1 MNIFEII
8 EYDVEIDDKI
18 YKFLIK
24 VNDTDIDTVMCVYEK
39 SVFRFD
45 DDSVYEKSVFRFDDD
60 SVYEKSVFRF
70 DDDSV
75 YEIEKGAYA
84 LVLKDGYYYVGSY
97 PYNMSAD
104 YTKLTKEIIRDK
116 DKLKQRLEE
125 IATKIDKERAEY
137 EEKRN
142 KK

>member
-1 MNIFEII
+1 MNTNEII
-8 EYDVEIDDKI
+8 EYYTEIDKVIEYDIEIDDKI
-18 YKFLIK
+18 YKFI
-24 VNDTDIDTVMCVYEK
+24 VRVSDTYIDTIMCIYEK
-39 SVFRFD
+39 SVFRFN
-45 DDSVYEKSVFRFDDD
+45 
-60 SVYEKSVFRF
+60 
-70 DDDSV
+70 DDSV

-125 IATKIDKERAEY
+125 IATNIDKERAEY

>member
-8 EYDVEIDDKI
+8 EYDVEIDEKI

-45 DDSVYEKSVFRFDDD
+45 DDSVYE
-60 SVYEKSVFRF
+60 
-70 DDDSV
+70 
-75 YEIEKGAYA
+75 IEKGVYA

-125 IATKIDKERAEY
+125 IATNIDKERTEY

>member
-1 MNIFEII
+1 MNTIEII
-8 EYDVEIDDKI
+8 EYYTEIDKVIEYDIEIDDKI
-18 YKFLIK
+18 YKFI
-24 VNDTDIDTVMCVYEK
+24 VRVSDTYIDTIMCIYEK
-39 SVFRFD
+39 SVFRFN
-45 DDSVYEKSVFRFDDD
+45 
-60 SVYEKSVFRF
+60 
-70 DDDSV
+70 DDSV

-125 IATKIDKERAEY
+125 IATNIDKERAEY